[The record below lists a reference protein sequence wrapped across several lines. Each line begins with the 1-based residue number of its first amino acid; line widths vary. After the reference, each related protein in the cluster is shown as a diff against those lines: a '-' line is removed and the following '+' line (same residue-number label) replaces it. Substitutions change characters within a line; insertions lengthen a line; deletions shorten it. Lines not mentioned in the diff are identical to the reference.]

1 MFNTLI
7 TLIDQNLSKDFW
19 SLSNLII
26 FSTPGWSAT
35 DSKVFLRWK
44 WRKYSVALVEQDV
57 TILEEETSRG
67 DAKFRRW
74 TALWRNFGPNPFL
87 STLRSL
93 EFRSVWQPV
102 RRNSSPRHFR
112 HSNRVLNVSSCLA
125 ESSRKFLYKK
135 VNKRYLN
142 KKYFPEKKAV
152 FKTLFC
158 GNTSWLDLPKYLT
171 LYGVY
176 SAKCKS
182 TKLRLDSKFRVVLK
196 LDYLRS

>member
-1 MFNTLI
+1 MF
-7 TLIDQNLSKDFW
+7 S
-19 SLSNLII
+19 S
-26 FSTPGWSAT
+26 PGWSAT

-44 WRKYSVALVEQDV
+44 WRKYSIASVEQDV
-57 TILEEETSRG
+57 TILEEETNRG

-74 TALWRNFGPNPFL
+74 TVLWRNFWPNPFL
-87 STLRSL
+87 STLMSL

-112 HSNRVLNVSSCLA
+112 HSNRVPNVSSCLA

-135 VNKRYLN
+135 VNKIYLN
-142 KKYFPEKKAV
+142 KKYFPEKKPV

-158 GNTSWLDLPKYLT
+158 GNKSWLDLPKYLT

-176 SAKCKS
+176 TAKGS
-182 TKLRLDSKFRVVLK
+182 LKLRLDSNFG
-196 LDYLRS
+196 